1 MLDSIQEF
9 REVAKAQGVDVDLAQ
24 PLNDST
30 DEEMAKDR
38 ELISEFMH
46 YTHETQRLLTICD

>member
-1 MLDSIQEF
+1 MLDTIQEF
-9 REVAKAQGVDVDLAQ
+9 REVAKGQGMDIDLAA

-30 DEEMAKDR
+30 DEEMARDR

-46 YTHETQRLLTICD
+46 YTKET